1 MKGKIIKTDKEWMVE
16 IQSDLH
22 GYGIGW
28 GDPMIYPLFITDE
41 NIWEGKEV
49 EVEPIQYDSNF
60 LPVIV
65 KIKTNNMKPK
75 TFEELFAGSGI
86 EPTKDENGGVHYNFN
101 ATLKNKPMKLYTEN
115 QLQEAYNRGLMDG
128 RLNNVDYSIPD
139 GFTPIELPSDEEIEK
154 IAEKESEV
162 QGWGKYDGTSEQCGI
177 KQAFINGAKLIFNQK
192 NSNHQEVTS
201 DTPSNYQRGW
211 NAAQRGLL
219 QNDAWGDTYTDNA
232 NNRPSHEELDEWIK
246 GWKAYRHSN
255 EIAKN

>member
-75 TFEELFAGSGI
+75 TFEELFAGTGI

-101 ATLKNKPMKLYTEN
+101 ATLKNEPMKLYTEN
-115 QLQEAYNRGLMDG
+115 QLQEAYNRSLMDG

-139 GFTPIELPSDEEIEK
+139 GFTPIELPSDEEIENNAYTDRIVDDWK
-154 IAEKESEV
+154 H
-162 QGWGKYDGTSEQCGI
+162 EQQIGFEI
-177 KQAFINGAKLIFNQK
+177 GAKWMKEQILNQNK
-192 NSNHQEVTS
+192 
-201 DTPSNYQRGW
+201 
-211 NAAQRGLL
+211 
-219 QNDAWGDTYTDNA
+219 
-232 NNRPSHEELDEWIK
+232 
-246 GWKAYRHSN
+246 
-255 EIAKN
+255 